1 MKIFMIAGEPSG
13 DRLGANLIEGLR
25 LQLAQKGVEIVFQ
38 GIGGPLMK
46 ERGFISLFDIKDL
59 AVIIVGDLVIKGLVK
74 DCTDTD
80 DETEFE
86 MQDSI
91 VETLCEK
98 FNITNE

>member
-1 MKIFMIAGEPSG
+1 MKI
-13 DRLGANLIEGLR
+13 D
-25 LQLAQKGVEIVFQ
+25 
-38 GIGGPLMK
+38 
-46 ERGFISLFDIKDL
+46 DIKDL

-98 FNITNE
+98 FNITNEL